1 MRAAG
6 AGIDPTEEKLMS
18 AALER
23 VPLNDVR
30 DLIALGHPL
39 PFRVLDEHAR
49 LLLGKSQQVVSE
61 NQLSMLL
68 ERGAWV
74 ERDQVLAVRRLR
86 EAAGASIAGKVPSAR
101 KLTLFDRWEKQ
112 VWDFDALQRRIG
124 KFHDLRADLEAQADD
139 VIALVDRDHD
149 VALFN
154 AVRRD
159 DRRFALYALTHS
171 LHVSALCILT
181 GRLLGWDAARVQTIT
196 RAALTMNVSTIEL
209 QATLAEQETPPST
222 RQRELIRSH
231 PQRSAQM
238 LRDSG
243 IVDAEWLSTVEDHHE
258 QSDGGGY
265 PRGIAEASD
274 LARVLRAADIYMANI
289 SPRAQRPALAPQ
301 VAVRQLFQQDKG
313 SPIAAAMLRAIGI
326 FPPGD
331 VVQLRSGEIAV
342 VTRRAAKGPAPLAAT
357 VSNSRGV
364 PVLETHK
371 RNTAEPEFAIVG
383 PVTPSQLVALPR
395 LLPERFYGLI
405 PGWAADAEIP
415 GAAPAASTG

>member
-1 MRAAG
+1 MTAV
-6 AGIDPTEEKLMS
+6 P
-18 AALER
+18 ER

-30 DLIALGHPL
+30 DLIALGQPL
-39 PFRVLDEHAR
+39 PFRVLDAQAR
-49 LLLGKSQQVVSE
+49 LLLGKGQPVVSE
-61 NQLSMLL
+61 NQLAMLL

-74 ERDQVLAVRRLR
+74 EREQVVAVRRLR

-112 VWDFDALQRRIG
+112 VWEFDALQRRIG
-124 KFHDLRADLEAQADD
+124 KFHDLRVELEAEADE
-139 VIALVDRDHD
+139 VVALVDRDPD

-171 LHVSALCILT
+171 LHVAALCILT
-181 GRLLGWDAARVQTIT
+181 GRMLGWDAARVQTVT

-209 QATLAEQETPPST
+209 QATLAEQDTPPST

-243 IVDAEWLSTVEDHHE
+243 IVDAEWLATVEDHHE

-265 PRGIAEASD
+265 PRGVKEASD

-301 VAVRQLFQQDKG
+301 VAVRQLFQQEQG
-313 SPIAAAMLRAIGI
+313 SPIATAMLRAIGI

-342 VTRRAAKGPAPLAAT
+342 VTRRAAKGPAPLAAS
-357 VSNSRGV
+357 VSNARGM
-364 PVLETHK
+364 PVLETLK
-371 RNTAEPEFAIVG
+371 RNTAEPEYAIVG
-383 PVTPSQLVALPR
+383 PATPSQQMALPR

-415 GAAPAASTG
+415 GAAAAPPAG

>member
-1 MRAAG
+1 MNAV
-6 AGIDPTEEKLMS
+6 P
-18 AALER
+18 ER
-23 VPLNDVR
+23 VPLNEVR
-30 DLIALGHPL
+30 DLIALGQPL
-39 PFRVLDEHAR
+39 PFRVLDAQAR
-49 LLLGKSQQVVSE
+49 LLLGKGQQVVSE
-61 NQLSMLL
+61 NQLAMLL
-68 ERGAWV
+68 ERGAWI
-74 ERDQVLAVRRLR
+74 EREQVVAVRRLR
-86 EAAGASIAGKVPSAR
+86 EAAGISIAGKVPSAR

-124 KFHDLRADLEAQADD
+124 KFGDLRADLQAHADD

-171 LHVSALCILT
+171 LHVAALGILT
-181 GRLLGWDAARVQTIT
+181 GRLLGWDAALVQTLT

-209 QATLAEQETPPST
+209 QATLAEQDTPPTT

-243 IVDAEWLSTVEDHHE
+243 IDDAQWLSTVEDHHE

-265 PRGIAEASD
+265 PRGVKEVSD

-301 VAVRQLFQQDKG
+301 VAVRQLFQQEQG
-313 SPIAAAMLRAIGI
+313 SPIATAMLRAIGI

-331 VVQLRSGEIAV
+331 VVQLRNGEIAV
-342 VTRRAAKGPAPLAAT
+342 VTRRAAKGPAPLAAS
-357 VSNSRGV
+357 VSNANGI
-364 PVLETHK
+364 PVLETLK
-371 RNTAEPEFAIVG
+371 RNTADPEFTIVG
-383 PVTPSQLVALPR
+383 PATPSQLAALPR

-405 PGWAADAEIP
+405 PGWASDAEIP
-415 GAAPAASTG
+415 GLKPVTPHG

>member
-1 MRAAG
+1 MNAV
-6 AGIDPTEEKLMS
+6 P
-18 AALER
+18 ER
-23 VPLNDVR
+23 VPLNEVR
-30 DLIALGHPL
+30 DLIALGQPL

-49 LLLGKSQQVVSE
+49 LLLGKGQQVVSE
-61 NQLSMLL
+61 NQLAMLL

-74 ERDQVLAVRRLR
+74 EREQVAAVRRLR
-86 EAAGASIAGKVPSAR
+86 EAAGASITGKVPSTR

-124 KFHDLRADLEAQADD
+124 KFHDLRVDLETEADD
-139 VIALVDRDHD
+139 VIALVDRDPD

-171 LHVSALCILT
+171 LHVAALGILT
-181 GRLLGWDAARVQTIT
+181 GRMLGWDAARVQTLT

-209 QATLAEQETPPST
+209 QATLAEQDTPPST

-231 PQRSAQM
+231 PQRSVQL

-243 IVDAEWLSTVEDHHE
+243 IDDAEWLATVEDHHE

-265 PRGIAEASD
+265 PRGVKEASD

-301 VAVRQLFQQDKG
+301 VAVRQLFQQEQG
-313 SPIAAAMLRAIGI
+313 SPVATAMLRAIGI

-342 VTRRAAKGPAPLAAT
+342 VTRRAAKGPAPLVAS

-364 PVLETHK
+364 PVLDTLK
-371 RNTAEPEFAIVG
+371 RNTAEPEYAIVG
-383 PVTPSQLVALPR
+383 PATPSQLMALPR

-405 PGWAADAEIP
+405 PGWAADAEMP
-415 GAAPAASTG
+415 GADPAAAAG

>member
-1 MRAAG
+1 MTAV
-6 AGIDPTEEKLMS
+6 P
-18 AALER
+18 ER

-30 DLIALGHPL
+30 DLIALGQPL
-39 PFRVLDEHAR
+39 PFRVLDAQAR
-49 LLLGKSQQVVSE
+49 LLLGKGQPVVSE
-61 NQLSMLL
+61 NQLAMLL

-74 ERDQVLAVRRLR
+74 EREQVVAVRRLR

-112 VWDFDALQRRIG
+112 VWEFDALQRRIG
-124 KFHDLRADLEAQADD
+124 KFHDLRVELEAEADE
-139 VIALVDRDHD
+139 VVALVDRDPD

-171 LHVSALCILT
+171 LHVAALCILT
-181 GRLLGWDAARVQTIT
+181 GRMLGWDAARVQTVT

-209 QATLAEQETPPST
+209 QATLAEQDTPPST

-243 IVDAEWLSTVEDHHE
+243 IADAEWLSTVEDHHE

-265 PRGIAEASD
+265 PRGIKEASD

-301 VAVRQLFQQDKG
+301 VAVRQLFQQEQG
-313 SPIAAAMLRAIGI
+313 SPIATAMLRAIGI

-331 VVQLRSGEIAV
+331 VVQLRNGEIAV
-342 VTRRAAKGPAPLAAT
+342 VTRRAAKGPAPLAAS
-357 VSNSRGV
+357 VSNANGI
-364 PVLETHK
+364 PVLETLK

-383 PVTPSQLVALPR
+383 PATPSQLIALPR

-405 PGWAADAEIP
+405 PGWAPDAEIP
-415 GAAPAASTG
+415 GPKPVTPPG

>member
-1 MRAAG
+1 MNAV
-6 AGIDPTEEKLMS
+6 P
-18 AALER
+18 ER
-23 VPLNDVR
+23 VPLNEVR
-30 DLIALGHPL
+30 DLIALGQPL

-49 LLLGKSQQVVSE
+49 LLLGKGQQVVSE
-61 NQLSMLL
+61 NQLAMLL

-74 ERDQVLAVRRLR
+74 EREQVVAVRRLR
-86 EAAGASIAGKVPSAR
+86 EAAGSSITGKVPSTR

-124 KFHDLRADLEAQADD
+124 KFHDLRVDLETEADD
-139 VIALVDRDHD
+139 VIALVDRDPD

-171 LHVSALCILT
+171 LHVAALGILT
-181 GRLLGWDAARVQTIT
+181 GRMLGWDAARVQTLT

-209 QATLAEQETPPST
+209 QATLAEQDTPPST

-231 PQRSAQM
+231 PQRSVQL

-243 IVDAEWLSTVEDHHE
+243 IDDAEWLATVEDHHE

-265 PRGIAEASD
+265 PRGVKEASD

-301 VAVRQLFQQDKG
+301 VAVRQLFQQEQG
-313 SPIAAAMLRAIGI
+313 SPVATAMLRAIGI

-342 VTRRAAKGPAPLAAT
+342 VTRRAAKGPAPLVAS

-364 PVLETHK
+364 PVLDTLK
-371 RNTAEPEFAIVG
+371 RNTAEPEYAIVG
-383 PVTPSQLVALPR
+383 PATPSQLMALPR

-405 PGWAADAEIP
+405 PGWAADAEMP
-415 GAAPAASTG
+415 GADPAAAAG

>member
-1 MRAAG
+1 MTAV
-6 AGIDPTEEKLMS
+6 P
-18 AALER
+18 ER

-30 DLIALGHPL
+30 DLIALGQPL
-39 PFRVLDEHAR
+39 PFRVLDAQAR
-49 LLLGKSQQVVSE
+49 LLLGKGQPVVSE
-61 NQLSMLL
+61 NQLAMLL

-74 ERDQVLAVRRLR
+74 EREQVVAVRRLR

-112 VWDFDALQRRIG
+112 VWEFDALQRRIG
-124 KFHDLRADLEAQADD
+124 KFHDLRVELEAEADE
-139 VIALVDRDHD
+139 VVALVDRDPD

-171 LHVSALCILT
+171 LHVAALCILT
-181 GRLLGWDAARVQTIT
+181 GRMLGWDAARVQTVT

-209 QATLAEQETPPST
+209 QATLAEQDTPPST

-243 IVDAEWLSTVEDHHE
+243 IVDAEWLATVEDHHE

-265 PRGIAEASD
+265 PRGVKEASD

-301 VAVRQLFQQDKG
+301 VAVRQLFQQEQG
-313 SPIAAAMLRAIGI
+313 SPIATAMLRAIGI

-342 VTRRAAKGPAPLAAT
+342 VTRRAAKGPAPLVAS
-357 VSNSRGV
+357 VSNARGM
-364 PVLETHK
+364 PVLETLK
-371 RNTAEPEFAIVG
+371 RNTAEPEYAIVG
-383 PVTPSQLVALPR
+383 PATPSQQMALPR

-415 GAAPAASTG
+415 GAAAAPPAG